1 MNKLNQPTKEQVR
14 HYMASRL
21 TQQCPPPS
29 IMEIRRQLGWG
40 LMAAPTGGARR
51 DRLS

>member
-1 MNKLNQPTKEQVR
+1 MKQQNQPTKEQVR

-29 IMEIRRQLGWG
+29 ITEIRRQLGWG
-40 LMAAPTGGARR
+40 LMAAQLGGMGRE
-51 DRLS
+51 RL